1 MIYADV
7 IYKRQFDT
15 FLNENIIAEYYQNE
29 ISLLESIIEMNNEVA
44 SINEAND
51 LVVSDKYIDADYEVK
66 EVKDSFVK
74 KAIQKLKELVQ
85 KFIEWCKKLAATI
98 KGYFLKDIKGLIEEV
113 RKDSDNLDKAK
124 KISEVIKYSKH
135 IGRVQKGHNDSYNV
149 ILFDGKNYV
158 EDNFKRDKKFYDIVS
173 TGKGTMY
180 NILKDLNNTRSL
192 SENTKEESKKYIK
205 DINAVKFVADNNA
218 LPIAEYFVKF
228 RENIN
233 GLEQFKQVLKQSA
246 QRDID
251 VLTSIDKTTIKI
263 IKKLNNLEDDGK
275 YALNYLKNLKQ
286 DGIKAKDISTA
297 SKVVNTTLS
306 AGKVLYNNRLKVL
319 NRAINVYRFKS

>member
-98 KGYFLKDIKGLIEEV
+98 KGYFLKDIK
-113 RKDSDNLDKAK
+113 D
-124 KISEVIKYSKH
+124 
-135 IGRVQKGHNDSYNV
+135 
-149 ILFDGKNYV
+149 
-158 EDNFKRDKKFYDIVS
+158 
-173 TGKGTMY
+173 
-180 NILKDLNNTRSL
+180 
-192 SENTKEESKKYIK
+192 
-205 DINAVKFVADNNA
+205 
-218 LPIAEYFVKF
+218 
-228 RENIN
+228 
-233 GLEQFKQVLKQSA
+233 
-246 QRDID
+246 
-251 VLTSIDKTTIKI
+251 
-263 IKKLNNLEDDGK
+263 
-275 YALNYLKNLKQ
+275 
-286 DGIKAKDISTA
+286 
-297 SKVVNTTLS
+297 
-306 AGKVLYNNRLKVL
+306 
-319 NRAINVYRFKS
+319 

>member
-1 MIYADV
+1 
-7 IYKRQFDT
+7 
-15 FLNENIIAEYYQNE
+15 
-29 ISLLESIIEMNNEVA
+29 
-44 SINEAND
+44 
-51 LVVSDKYIDADYEVK
+51 
-66 EVKDSFVK
+66 
-74 KAIQKLKELVQ
+74 
-85 KFIEWCKKLAATI
+85 
-98 KGYFLKDIKGLIEEV
+98 
-113 RKDSDNLDKAK
+113 
-124 KISEVIKYSKH
+124 
-135 IGRVQKGHNDSYNV
+135 
-149 ILFDGKNYV
+149 
-158 EDNFKRDKKFYDIVS
+158 
-173 TGKGTMY
+173 MY

-251 VLTSIDKTTIKI
+251 VLTSIDKTTIEI

-275 YALNYLKNLKQ
+275 YALNYLKQLKQ

>member
-1 MIYADV
+1 
-7 IYKRQFDT
+7 
-15 FLNENIIAEYYQNE
+15 
-29 ISLLESIIEMNNEVA
+29 
-44 SINEAND
+44 
-51 LVVSDKYIDADYEVK
+51 
-66 EVKDSFVK
+66 
-74 KAIQKLKELVQ
+74 
-85 KFIEWCKKLAATI
+85 
-98 KGYFLKDIKGLIEEV
+98 
-113 RKDSDNLDKAK
+113 
-124 KISEVIKYSKH
+124 
-135 IGRVQKGHNDSYNV
+135 
-149 ILFDGKNYV
+149 
-158 EDNFKRDKKFYDIVS
+158 
-173 TGKGTMY
+173 MY

-228 RENIN
+228 KENIN

-251 VLTSIDKTTIKI
+251 VLTSIDKTTIEI

-275 YALNYLKNLKQ
+275 CALNYLKHLKQ